1 MNEYLKV
8 FIVIFLVWS
17 VYSYVSGRSC
27 GCNREGFLPKINWTG
42 RDLPSKQCLNNC
54 TGIRHDEYR
63 QCAANCNQN
72 NQFRK
77 HYYLQ

>member
-8 FIVIFLVWS
+8 FIVMFLIWC
-17 VYSYVSGRSC
+17 VYTYTIGSKCLSC
-27 GCNREGFLPKINWTG
+27 EGFLPKVNWSG
-42 RDLPSKQCLNNC
+42 RDIPFKQCLNNC
-54 TGIRHDEYR
+54 EGIRHDEYR
-63 QCAANCNQN
+63 QCAANCNQG